1 MIPLACDRTLPD
13 HGSMDSIVP
22 HAVLTVTSLVNS
34 ALGSVRAA
42 KELAKDSSDT
52 ELKERIAEVYDS
64 FLDIKDRVLDLDLEN
79 RTLREQLAKRATFK
93 RTSEFGYYFADGDP
107 DPYCPKCYEGAGKE
121 IHLPKASDRVGG
133 FMRVCREC
141 KHQYVE
147 GKRKTPPPVFTIGR
161 SPWG

>member
-1 MIPLACDRTLPD
+1 
-13 HGSMDSIVP
+13 
-22 HAVLTVTSLVNS
+22 LTRSVS
-34 ALGSVRAA
+34 SVRAA

-79 RTLREQLAKRATFK
+79 RTLKEQLAKRATFK

-121 IHLPKASDRVGG
+121 IHLRKAIHTSGGRVTRG
-133 FMRVCREC
+133 CREC
-141 KHQYVE
+141 GYSFIE
-147 GKRKTPPPVFTIGR
+147 SRGAPSTPRR